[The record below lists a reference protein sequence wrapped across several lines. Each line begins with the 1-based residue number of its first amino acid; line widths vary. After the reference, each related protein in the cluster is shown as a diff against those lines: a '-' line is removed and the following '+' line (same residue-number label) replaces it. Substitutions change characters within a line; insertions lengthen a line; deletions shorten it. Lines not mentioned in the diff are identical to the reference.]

1 MYKYDDNNIDRKNTA
16 SVKYEEM
23 GLKFGR
29 DDLIPLW
36 VADMDIKA
44 PEFIID
50 SIKERAD
57 HGIFGYYKRMP
68 EFYDAIVNW
77 LDRRHGLK
85 VKAEE
90 IEYGPGVVFLL
101 NMMIK
106 NFTKEGDKI
115 LIQPPVYYPFFSV
128 IEGNN

>member
-16 SVKYEEM
+16 SVKYEDM
-23 GLKFGR
+23 LLKVR
-29 DDLIPLW
+29 EDDLIALW
-36 VADMDIKA
+36 IADTDIKA

-57 HGIFGYYKRMP
+57 HGIFVYSKRMR
-68 EFYDAIVNW
+68 EFYDAIVNC

-101 NMMIK
+101 N
-106 NFTKEGDKI
+106 
-115 LIQPPVYYPFFSV
+115 
-128 IEGNN
+128 